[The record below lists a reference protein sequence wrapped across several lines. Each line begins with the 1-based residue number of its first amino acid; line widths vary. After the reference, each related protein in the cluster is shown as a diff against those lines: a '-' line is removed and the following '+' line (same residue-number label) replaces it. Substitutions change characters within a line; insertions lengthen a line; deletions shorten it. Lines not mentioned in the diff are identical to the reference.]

1 MSIEWYP
8 DRETIVALALYY
20 KDIISY
26 VVNGSTTEV
35 FPGQFLP
42 GTQPASCTP
51 TGETGLYDC
60 PYVVNRPVNGPGGT
74 NKGIELQVSRPIWDG
89 FGLLANYTY
98 SNAQADNGE
107 PIPGNSKPRSE
118 EHPSAL
124 QS

>member
-1 MSIEWYP
+1 MYP
-8 DRETIVALALYY
+8 ERWTIVALAVNY
-20 KDIISY
+20 KDIISF

-74 NKGIELQVSRPIWDG
+74 NKGIELQVSRPIWGG
-89 FGLLANYTY
+89 FG
-98 SNAQADNGE
+98 
-107 PIPGNSKPRSE
+107 IPRSE
-118 EHPSAL
+118 ERRVGKGCGSKRRYRCSTFP
-124 QS
+124 

>member
-60 PYVVNRPVNGPGGT
+60 TYVVKRPVHGTGGT
-74 NKGIELQVSRPIWDG
+74 NKAIELQIGR
-89 FGLLANYTY
+89 
-98 SNAQADNGE
+98 
-107 PIPGNSKPRSE
+107 RSGREGVWQEVIISVGRE
-118 EHPSAL
+118 EYKKKRK
-124 QS
+124 